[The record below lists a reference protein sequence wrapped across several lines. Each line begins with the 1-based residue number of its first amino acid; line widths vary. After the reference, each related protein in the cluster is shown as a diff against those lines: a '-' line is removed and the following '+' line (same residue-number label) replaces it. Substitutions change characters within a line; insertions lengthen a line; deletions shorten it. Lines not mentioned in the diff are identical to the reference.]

1 MNGLIVFNSS
11 NDVVFKKFN
20 TQLAEKIRNIAQ
32 EQELIDSPD
41 TPIDSNII
49 LQIFSPLVNSQRI
62 MFCQFDNTYSSIQCE
77 ENLNFTFGD
86 FLGFS
91 FIKIGQFPIEV
102 LRRNCD
108 VAISLSRHLY
118 GPNLFAADKV
128 QEELF
133 DDLVDCYETLSAV
146 DQGIHVEAIPQLMI
160 NMEIKNSIK
169 RTLEVTTEKLK
180 DVGSNRSHALL
191 FIGSKFIGSSSSRT
205 AQTLSA
211 SDVLFLSLLGR
222 TLQKNKKTKQLN
234 RTVVVFLEG
243 EHASTVSG
251 CIPCIV
257 HCSELE
263 KGIIVIFVV
272 EFCNL
277 QVASNIFDTFFVL
290 QKILNV
296 QVQGD
301 TDAVKSSFDN
311 LEVFVKQ
318 TLDALKK
325 AKLRGDEIEAS
336 HKKFAS
342 KWENIRKMYSE
353 YFKNYDK
360 EISVRIESN
369 IPPFLEDLKALFTC
383 TCCDSSQ
390 IALEQIPEFA
400 TFVEGKLLEFSE
412 FLCVK
417 AERNL
422 TIESYLEE
430 FPGLVHFIYVNRT
443 KGTMIA
449 PDLTKDEKMASIIPR
464 IFSMVEFTRSYLQ
477 KGHTT
482 VMWKDK
488 TFHYSYFLWF
498 EDQNS
503 VAMRPID
510 LQSHFF
516 NHSAV
521 KPQHAPGLLASD
533 FYHQFTEI
541 GFPKTL
547 PGKIKCYEIFC
558 LHLGLVTTTCAIE
571 HCRRLVATIADV
583 VGEGGGSD
591 FG

>member
-1 MNGLIVFNSS
+1 MNGIIVFNSS

-20 TQLAEKIRNIAQ
+20 SQLAQKIHEIAEKQ
-32 EQELIDSPD
+32 GLIDAPD

-49 LQIFSPLVNSQRI
+49 LQIFSPMVSSQRI

-77 ENLNFTFGD
+77 EDLNFTFGD

-91 FIKIGQFPIEV
+91 FIKIGQVPIEV
-102 LRRNCD
+102 MRRNCD
-108 VAISLSRHLY
+108 VAISLARHLY

-133 DDLVDCYETLSAV
+133 DGLVDAYETLSRI
-146 DQGIHVEAIPQLMI
+146 DQGMHVEAIPQLMI
-160 NMEIKNSIK
+160 NAEIKNSIK

-191 FIGSKFIGSSSSRT
+191 FISSKFVGSYSSRT
-205 AQTLSA
+205 AQGLSA
-211 SDVLFLSLLGR
+211 SDILFLSLLGR
-222 TLQKNKKTKQLN
+222 TLQKTKKTKQLN

-251 CIPCIV
+251 CVPCIA

-263 KGIIVIFVV
+263 KGVIVIFVV
-272 EFCNL
+272 EYCNL
-277 QVASNIFDTFFVL
+277 QVASSIFDTFFVL

-301 TDAVKSSFDN
+301 TDAIKTSFDN

-325 AKLRGDEIEAS
+325 AKLRGDEIESS

-342 KWENIRKMYSE
+342 KWENIKKMFSE

-360 EISVRIESN
+360 EIAVRIESN
-369 IPPFLEDLKALFTC
+369 IPPFLEDLKSLFTC
-383 TCCDSSQ
+383 TCCDSSH
-390 IALEQIPEFA
+390 IALEQIPEVA
-400 TFVEGKLLEFSE
+400 SFVEGKLLEFSE
-412 FLCVK
+412 FLSVK

-422 TIESYLEE
+422 NIESYLEE
-430 FPGLVHFIYVNRT
+430 FPGLVHFIYINRT

-449 PDLTKDEKMASIIPR
+449 PDLTKEEKMVPVIPR
-464 IFSMVEFTRSYLQ
+464 IWSMVEFTRSYLQ

-488 TFHYSYFLWF
+488 TFNYSYFLWF

-503 VAMRPID
+503 VAMKPID
-510 LQSHFF
+510 LQSHFY
-516 NHSAV
+516 NHSAA

-541 GFPKTL
+541 GFPKTS

-558 LHLGLVTTTCAIE
+558 MHLGLVTTTCAIE

-591 FG
+591 IA